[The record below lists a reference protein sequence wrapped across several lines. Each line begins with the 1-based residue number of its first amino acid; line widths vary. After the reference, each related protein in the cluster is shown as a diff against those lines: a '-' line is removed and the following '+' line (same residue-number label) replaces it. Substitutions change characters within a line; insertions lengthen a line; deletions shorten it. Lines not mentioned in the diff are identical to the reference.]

1 MSTISSTQSPSK
13 RRFFDWQ
20 ELKQSL
26 VIMFPLY
33 IAYLMNTGMSLI
45 DTLVAGKAG
54 ETNLAGVAIG
64 SSICWPVIISLGSV
78 LTIIGPMISRYRGEG
93 KGGNIGALLSQS
105 KMLAVLIAALAILL
119 LGALSRIFP
128 YVSDDA
134 ETVRIATGYVFAM
147 MWGVPATIMMRV
159 FSGYFEGHHQT
170 RPAMVMSV
178 LGLLIN
184 FPLNWAFVFGWGPIP
199 AMGGIGCGLAT
210 SIITWFISLG
220 MLAIMMLARR
230 HRQNAF
236 HLIAL
241 RRPDWCVCQPVLRM
255 GIPIGIA
262 ILCEMTFFCAI
273 GLVIAPLGNTAM
285 SAQQVAITIS
295 GSLFM
300 LPMSLSVA
308 ASIRASFHIG
318 AGQETKFRNLVS
330 TLIITTTCLSLCVMT
345 ALYLLRYPILEQ
357 FTDSAPIIETAQ
369 LLLILCGVYQFP
381 DALQALFAGLLRGC
395 HDTKILSSVNIC
407 SYWVI
412 GFPLS
417 YSLIRTDWIVPAMGP
432 SGAWVSFIVAL
443 SLTSILLGLRF
454 YRTQC
459 KIFPKH

>member
-1 MSTISSTQSPSK
+1 MPSPSHQQVVK
-13 RRFFDWQ
+13 RRIFDWQ

-64 SSICWPVIISLGSV
+64 SSVCWPTIISTGAV
-78 LTIIGPMISRYRGEG
+78 LTIIGPMISRYLGEG
-93 KGGNIGALLSQS
+93 TKGKIGALLCQS
-105 KMLAVLIAALAILL
+105 KLIAGVIALVSILML
-119 LGALSRIFP
+119 WGLSHIFP
-128 YVSDDA
+128 YVSDDP
-134 ETVRIATGYVFAM
+134 ETIRIATGYVYAM

-170 RPAMVMSV
+170 RPAMLMSI
-178 LGLLIN
+178 LGLILN

-199 AMGGIGCGLAT
+199 AMGGIGCGIAT
-210 SIITWFISLG
+210 SVITWFITLG
-220 MLAIMMLARR
+220 MLAIMLLSKR
-230 HRQNAF
+230 HRDNGW
-236 HLIAL
+236 HLLAL
-241 RRPDWCVCQPVLRM
+241 HRPDWRVCQPVLRM
-255 GIPIGIA
+255 GFPIGVA

-285 SAQQVAITIS
+285 SAQQVAITLS

-300 LPMSLSVA
+300 LPLSLSVA

-330 TLIITTTCLSLCVMT
+330 TLLITTTCLSLFVMT
-345 ALYLLRYPILEQ
+345 SLYLLRYPILEQ
-357 FTDSAPIIETAQ
+357 FTDSPAIIEIAQ
-369 LLLILCGVYQFP
+369 LLLILCGIYQLP

-417 YSLIRTDWIVPAMGP
+417 YTLIRTDWIVPAMGP
-432 SGAWVSFIVAL
+432 AGAWVSFIVSL